1 MIRPVGLPFIYSG
14 MALELIG
21 PSSICSVLMPPV
33 NKYFLSAS
41 AEASIFFTEAASEGC
56 DSFRFKF
63 QTALSAVAF
72 SEAVPVT
79 VIELPARAASPE
91 PT

>member
-1 MIRPVGLPFIYSG
+1 
-14 MALELIG
+14 
-21 PSSICSVLMPPV
+21 MPPV
-33 NKYFLSAS
+33 NKYFLRPS
-41 AEASIFFTEAASEGC
+41 AEESIFLTEAASVGC
-56 DSFRFKF
+56 YSFKF
-63 QTALSAVAF
+63 KLHTALSAVAF